1 LKKNDTFETN
11 LSRMKQFILFTFLSF
26 FTSLVFSQE
35 DSTTISNETDALL
48 EDDLFAGEETSTQT
62 ALLPI
67 GMGPIKRAFWGE
79 NGLMRNFNTFEL
91 TPEKRER
98 ELIVRRRMLQ
108 THQVMGMVTLGTMLA
123 SAVTGQIMIS
133 TKLGSTQEK
142 IKPIHQAATTST
154 MIAYST
160 TALLQLLAPPPI
172 IIRKNKG
179 WSNIKAHR
187 TLAYLHFTG
196 MVMTPIIG
204 QMMYGS
210 LSLENGKSEQ
220 LRSFHQKAGYVT
232 TGLFAAAVIV
242 MKF

>member
-1 LKKNDTFETN
+1 
-11 LSRMKQFILFTFLSF
+11 MKHFILISIFSLLSL
-26 FTSLVFSQE
+26 SLYSQE
-35 DSTTISNETDALL
+35 DSTNTTTDTDLLL
-48 EDDLFAGEETSTQT
+48 EDEIFSGEETSSQT

-67 GMGPIKRAFWGE
+67 GLGPIKRAFWGE
-79 NGLMRNFNTFEL
+79 NGVMRNFNAFEL

-133 TKLGSTQEK
+133 TKLGTTQEK
-142 IKPIHQAATTST
+142 IKPIHQAATTAT
-154 MIAYST
+154 IIAYST

-232 TGLFAAAVIV
+232 TGLFAAAVLV